1 MELAIQDLKLNEA
14 TDVIDYYGEDPYQMV
29 QVHDYLN
36 VKFLRMNHTIRSAS
50 RQTIDVFSM
59 AYPELLKKKYFVN
72 VPAVMGWLYAAMKA
86 LRLSK
91 ATFRKFHPV
100 SNGAYLAHEFS
111 GFGDEIPKS
120 YGGKGGELAEC
131 TRTVNLDD
139 TAVEAATPAAASGT
153 VATESNETP
162 VTTEAPATT
171 ESSQLTEKTGAT
183 SAPEATIARSPSE
196 TPVVQ

>member
-14 TDVIDYYGEDPYQMV
+14 TNVIDYYGEDPYQMV

-36 VKFLRMNHTIRSAS
+36 VKFLRMNHTIKSAS

-59 AYPELLKKKYFVN
+59 AYPELLKEKYFVN
-72 VPAVMGWLYAAMKA
+72 VPAVMGWLFAAMKA

-91 ATFRKFHPV
+91 TTFRKFHPV
-100 SNGAYLAHEFS
+100 SNGAYLAHEIS

-120 YGGKGGELAEC
+120 YGGKGGKLAEC
-131 TRTVNLDD
+131 ARTVNLDD
-139 TAVEAATPAAASGT
+139 EAVQAATTPAASGI
-153 VATESNETP
+153 VAAESNETP
-162 VTTEAPATT
+162 ATTKVPTTTET
-171 ESSQLTEKTGAT
+171 SQLTEKIDTI
-183 SAPEATIARSPSE
+183 SAPEATITRSPSE